1 MRGLTAGLLMV
12 ALGVHAAPGAAS
24 TPSFA
29 ATGACR
35 EHQAFVDGDA
45 AAVAARLPQRYAPVI
60 DPSSGRPL
68 LFLRALDCDAVSLG
82 DHTGPVR
89 VASFG
94 IVIASPDGR
103 GCASGAP
110 GIGMVDGDMPPVCNW
125 YTLFWLAN
133 DPRVVNWLRDGT
145 PDFPAV
151 YVPGLSFRLGAFDP
165 AQGGEPLHVEAP
177 APSPSPFT
185 IDEIARER
193 PGAISVRGGYWAD
206 TAEGTVKLA
215 FSSDDLTSGDA
226 TGTVHAQPGSE
237 MARLFGAGERSYAP
251 GYSTVAAERWSHA
264 SYRKQLLGPARPGE
278 TLHSFAGSCSVKG
291 TVHFTPPAT
300 DTVRPLVYSYD
311 AAGTCAG
318 AVDGRKG
325 SAVPVKLH
333 QAGPADGACQQAQTT
348 EPGRGTLAFPGGT
361 ALAYTL
367 DFTDVATQVAFTF
380 YGERSGTGNGQGSFL
395 TQRSTPNAVTGC
407 GGDGDSDVP
416 MDLTLT
422 TDTPLVSSTAGGAP
436 PGTAGAPAR
445 PSLRLAVRPAVVAA
459 GRRTTFAFRVT
470 TVQGRPVAGAAI
482 WFAGRRARTG
492 GAGVARI
499 AGTLHGGG
507 RRTARVTCRGFGSA
521 RRTILVR
528 RRR

>member
-1 MRGLTAGLLMV
+1 MRRWMTVGLVAAMV
-12 ALGVHAAPGAAS
+12 GVHAAPAGASA
-24 TPSFA
+24 PSFA

-35 EHQAFVDGDA
+35 EHQAFVDGDG
-45 AAVAARLPQRYAPVI
+45 AAVAARLPKRYAPVI

-68 LFLRALDCDAVSLG
+68 LFARALDCDAVSLG

-110 GIGMVDGDMPPVCNW
+110 VIGMVYGELPPVCNW

-133 DPRVVNWLRDGT
+133 DRRVVDWLRDGT

-151 YVPGLSFRLGAFDP
+151 YVPGLRFKLGAFDP

-185 IDEIARER
+185 MDEIARER

-206 TAEGTVKLA
+206 TAEGTVKVA

-237 MARLFGAGERSYAP
+237 MARLFGAGERSYLP

-264 SYRKQLLGPARPGE
+264 AYRKQLLGPARPGE
-278 TLHSFAGSCSVKG
+278 TLHSFAGSCSVQG

-300 DTVRPLVYSYD
+300 TTVRPLVYSYD
-311 AAGTCAG
+311 ATGTC
-318 AVDGRKG
+318 G
-325 SAVPVKLH
+325 SKPVKLH
-333 QAGPADGACQQAQTT
+333 QAGTADGACQQAQTT
-348 EPGRGTLAFPGGT
+348 EPGRGTLAFPDGT
-361 ALAYTL
+361 TVAYTL
-367 DFTDVATQVAFTF
+367 DFTDVASQVAFTF
-380 YGERSGTGNGQGSFL
+380 YGERSGTAGGQGTFL
-395 TQRSTPNAVTGC
+395 TQRSTPDAVTGC
-407 GGDGDSDVP
+407 GGEGDSDVP

-422 TDTPLVSSTAGGAP
+422 TDTPLVSATSSGAASRE
-436 PGTAGAPAR
+436 GATAPATAPGARR
-445 PSLRLAVRPAVVAA
+445 PSLRLAVRPATVAA
-459 GRRTTFAFRVT
+459 GRRTSFAFRIT
-470 TVQGRPVAGAAI
+470 TVQGEPVAGAAV
-482 WFAGRRARTG
+482 WFAGRRARAG
-492 GAGVARI
+492 HDGVARI
-499 AGTLHGGG
+499 AATLHGHG
-507 RRTARVTCRGFGSA
+507 RRTARATRHGFGPA

-528 RRR
+528 RSPD